1 LRAILTSFA
10 SRGDASWRMKKAT
23 GTNKR
28 TPERA
33 GTQTAPPPAGVWY
46 KTKIKIGAENIGGK
60 KKTPAVP
67 TRRPEDDL

>member
-1 LRAILTSFA
+1 LTSFA
-10 SRGDASWRMKKAT
+10 SRGDASWRMKKAI

-33 GTQTAPPPAGVWY
+33 GMQTAPPPAGVWY

-60 KKTPAVP
+60 KKTPAP
-67 TRRPEDDL
+67 PAQPPDDEL